1 MSKRMGKRAGLIL
14 ACLVILATGA
24 AAAAVGADQA
34 SGPPGARI
42 SNVLQGEVRVT
53 WPPST
58 GGEEGGSAPTP
69 VTPPG
74 AATPVSDQALAVAL
88 EEAKQTGV
96 VALAAPAEEKV
107 LALTAAQLEKV
118 AGAEKPL
125 ALAVSGVTF
134 TVPPAVVKALA
145 GAEAAQVEVAAA
157 KLAAEEARQL
167 VARAVNAPT
176 LRLVGDVFE
185 LNAATVARDGARQ
198 AVERF
203 ATAIRVSLPVPG
215 AAQEAA
221 AAGRLDAHRYNE
233 AANTWEAL
241 GGSYDAQAG
250 AITFQTDRLSKYAV
264 LEKLAPPVRTFADIQ
279 GHWAQK
285 DIELMAG
292 LGIAAGV
299 APDRFNPNGQVTRAE
314 FTALLIRTLGIA
326 ETKPAA
332 ASFKDVS
339 PGAWYY
345 GAVETARAAGL
356 VGGYPDGTFRP
367 QANVTREEIASM
379 VHRGL
384 AYAGKRVTVAGE
396 VEAILAPFAD
406 AREVGP
412 WARESVAAAVKERI
426 LRGRTATTIVPKGN
440 ATRAEAVVMLKRML
454 VSLGKL
460 AE

>member
-14 ACLVILATGA
+14 ACLVILVTGA
-24 AAAAVGADQA
+24 VAATVGAGQPPA
-34 SGPPGARI
+34 PPGVQI
-42 SNVLQGEVRVT
+42 SNTLQAEVRVT
-53 WPPST
+53 SPPST
-58 GGEEGGSAPTP
+58 GGEEGVPAPTP

-74 AATPVSDQALAVAL
+74 AATPVSDQALAAAL
-88 EEAKQTGV
+88 EKAKETGV
-96 VALAAPAEEKV
+96 VALATPAEEKV
-107 LALTAAQLEKV
+107 LALTATQLQKV
-118 AGAEKPL
+118 AEADKPA

-134 TVPPAVVKALA
+134 TLPPAAVKALA

-167 VARAVNAPT
+167 VARAVNAPN
-176 LRLVGDVFE
+176 LRLIGDVFE

-203 ATAIRVSLPVPG
+203 AAAIRVSLPVPEE
-215 AAQEAA
+215 AREAA

-241 GGSYDAQAG
+241 GGSYAAEAG
-250 AITFQTDRLSKYAV
+250 AIVFETDHLSKYAV
-264 LEKLAPPVRTFADIQ
+264 LEKLAPPVRTFADIR

-285 DIELMAG
+285 DIEVMAG
-292 LGIAAGV
+292 LGIVGGV
-299 APDRFNPNGQVTRAE
+299 APDRFDPNDLVTRAQ
-314 FTALLIRTLGIA
+314 FAALVLRSLGVAEIRPDQGHFRDV
-326 ETKPAA
+326 KPG
-332 ASFKDVS
+332 D
-339 PGAWYY
+339 WYY
-345 GAVETARAAGL
+345 GAVEAARAAGL

-367 QANVTREEIASM
+367 QASITREEIASM
-379 VHRGL
+379 VHRAL

-454 VSLGKL
+454 VGLGRIS
-460 AE
+460 E